1 MTSKMENEWA
11 LPLYPMQRDDPLHP
25 PTPYRELRERG
36 AVVKAEMRDTGQKVW
51 LITRYREAMQ
61 ILLDTRFSSD
71 CTRPGFP
78 VKRTP
83 SALIRMDPPDHT
95 KYRRMLS
102 GEFSNRRM
110 KELTPL
116 IQGIT
121 DRLIDD
127 MEATGQSGDLV
138 KSLAKPLPSLVICHL
153 LGVPDEDHEFLQ
165 DQTTEALR
173 TDATAEEIDAAVDN
187 LGSYMEDIVSSK
199 IGGSDDDILCRLLNK
214 HYASGHCSIET
225 VADLARLL
233 LVAGH
238 VTTVNMIG
246 IGLLTLLE
254 NPDQLAELR
263 SGLRGIGETVE
274 ELLRFLS
281 ITATLARVA
290 STDLVIGDTLIKKG
304 DGVLV
309 LLSSAN
315 RDEQVFR
322 HANDFELTRDDS
334 QHLAFGW
341 GPHLCL
347 GAPLARLELQIV
359 FSTLL
364 NRFKEIKLNTDFSNI
379 PFRHK
384 VLIYGVQSLPIR
396 WS

>member
-1 MTSKMENEWA
+1 MQKHWEA
-11 LPLYPMQRDDPLHP
+11 PLYPMQRDDPLHP
-25 PTPYRELRERG
+25 PNSYRDLREHG
-36 AVVKAEMRDTGQKVW
+36 PVVDARMRDTGKKVW
-51 LITRYREAMQ
+51 LVTRYQEAMQ
-61 ILLDTRFSSD
+61 VLLDTRFSSD
-71 CTRPGFP
+71 CTRSGFP

-102 GEFSNRRM
+102 SEFTKHRM
-110 KELTPL
+110 SELEPV
-116 IQGIT
+116 IQDLT

-127 MEATGQSGDLV
+127 MVASGQAADLV
-138 KSLAKPLPSLVICHL
+138 HALARPLPSLVICHL

-173 TDATAEEIDAAVDN
+173 TDATDEEIDAAVNN
-187 LGSYMEDIVSSK
+187 LGAYMQRVVFGK
-199 IGGSDDDILCRLLNK
+199 LGRTDDDILCRLLNK
-214 HYASGHCSIET
+214 YHASGECSLET
-225 VADLARLL
+225 AADLARLL

-254 NPDQLAELR
+254 NSDQLTALR
-263 SGLRGIGETVE
+263 SDLGGIEGAVE

-290 STDLVIGDTLIKKG
+290 STDLEIGGTAIKEG
-304 DGVLV
+304 DGVLI

-315 RDEQVFR
+315 RDRLVFDR
-322 HANDFELTRDDS
+322 PDAFDLTRENS

-341 GPHLCL
+341 GPHICL
-347 GAPLARLELQIV
+347 GAPLARLELQAV

-364 NRFKEIKLNTDFSNI
+364 RRFPTIILDTDFSRI
-379 PFRHK
+379 PFREK

-396 WS
+396 WSYG